1 MGVRGVESKRPD
13 RLRPP
18 SPPSSHTHTHTP
30 LPQHPSLP
38 RGGGGGHCIFFAFSL
53 DLYISIGGLG
63 RGALALYSTPP
74 LPRTA
79 PRCGRRGSLGPG
91 PPPPRHAQQSTF
103 PSPPPRGI
111 TYRNGTGRCY
121 TYARAERGRWEL
133 KRIILL
139 SLPELKSV
147 CVVDVRVYS
156 IYFYF

>member
-38 RGGGGGHCIFFAFSL
+38 RGGGA
-53 DLYISIGGLG
+53 LYFLHLLSISIYLSAALGGARSRYTLRHPSPVQPPDAG
-63 RGALALYSTPP
+63 GGARS
-74 LPRTA
+74 
-79 PRCGRRGSLGPG
+79 GPA
-91 PPPPRHAQQSTF
+91 PPPRHAQQSTF

-133 KRIILL
+133 KRILLL
-139 SLPELKSV
+139 SLPELKCV
-147 CVVDVRVYS
+147 CSRCPFV
-156 IYFYF
+156 FYIFLFLN